1 MILHER
7 AKRVELLS
15 ARHATLESEAEK
27 SGSENG
33 SGECSKKQP
42 IFACFLQQFLVVN
55 KMQFFVVNKIQ
66 SNFTRNTSTYLSV
79 LINFL
84 SQTCQLVYICYAL
97 NLFSSHVTQKT
108 WPDAR
113 PFTEGK
119 KMKRKCNFHLEKSR
133 KGGSCINNS
142 VMELNQCYVHSL
154 KRACVNFL
162 CQRPSQY
169 VVTGFVARYAKKV
182 WLVCAHLSPKR
193 ARFLQFFTSLLEV
206 VCVFSTQTF

>member
-33 SGECSKKQP
+33 SGESSKMQP

-66 SNFTRNTSTYLSV
+66 PNLARNTSTYLCV

-84 SQTCQLVYICYAL
+84 SQTCQLVYICYTL
-97 NLFSSHVTQKT
+97 NRFSSHVTQK
-108 WPDAR
+108 
-113 PFTEGK
+113 
-119 KMKRKCNFHLEKSR
+119 KS
-133 KGGSCINNS
+133 
-142 VMELNQCYVHSL
+142 L
-154 KRACVNFL
+154 ACVLILLSKTRALFVVLHIIIRGRL
-162 CQRPSQY
+162 CIFYPN
-169 VVTGFVARYAKKV
+169 V
-182 WLVCAHLSPKR
+182 LN
-193 ARFLQFFTSLLEV
+193 
-206 VCVFSTQTF
+206 

>member
-55 KMQFFVVNKIQ
+55 KMQFFVVNKIL
-66 SNFTRNTSTYLSV
+66 SNLAKITSTYLYA

-84 SQTCQLVYICYAL
+84 SQTGQLVYMLVHIWYTL
-97 NLFSSHVTQKT
+97 NRFSSHVT
-108 WPDAR
+108 
-113 PFTEGK
+113 K
-119 KMKRKCNFHLEKSR
+119 K
-133 KGGSCINNS
+133 
-142 VMELNQCYVHSL
+142 SL
-154 KRACVNFL
+154 ACVL
-162 CQRPSQY
+162 I
-169 VVTGFVARYAKKV
+169 
-182 WLVCAHLSPKR
+182 LLLKR
-193 ARFLQFFTSLLEV
+193 ARFLYFYTSLLEV
-206 VCVFSTQTF
+206 VCAFSTQTF

>member
-97 NLFSSHVTQKT
+97 NLFSSHVTQK
-108 WPDAR
+108 
-113 PFTEGK
+113 
-119 KMKRKCNFHLEKSR
+119 KS
-133 KGGSCINNS
+133 
-142 VMELNQCYVHSL
+142 L
-154 KRACVNFL
+154 ACVLILLFKTRALFVVLHIIIRGRL
-162 CQRPSQY
+162 CIFYPN
-169 VVTGFVARYAKKV
+169 V
-182 WLVCAHLSPKR
+182 LN
-193 ARFLQFFTSLLEV
+193 
-206 VCVFSTQTF
+206 

>member
-97 NLFSSHVTQKT
+97 NLFSSHVTQK
-108 WPDAR
+108 
-113 PFTEGK
+113 
-119 KMKRKCNFHLEKSR
+119 KS
-133 KGGSCINNS
+133 
-142 VMELNQCYVHSL
+142 L
-154 KRACVNFL
+154 ACVLFL
-162 CQRPSQY
+162 LFKTRALF
-169 VVTGFVARYAKKV
+169 VVLHIIIRGRLCIFYPNV
-182 WLVCAHLSPKR
+182 
-193 ARFLQFFTSLLEV
+193 QN
-206 VCVFSTQTF
+206 

>member
-97 NLFSSHVTQKT
+97 NLFSSHVTQK
-108 WPDAR
+108 
-113 PFTEGK
+113 
-119 KMKRKCNFHLEKSR
+119 KS
-133 KGGSCINNS
+133 
-142 VMELNQCYVHSL
+142 L
-154 KRACVNFL
+154 ACVLILLFKTRALFVVLHIIIRGRL
-162 CQRPSQY
+162 CIFYPNVQN
-169 VVTGFVARYAKKV
+169 
-182 WLVCAHLSPKR
+182 
-193 ARFLQFFTSLLEV
+193 
-206 VCVFSTQTF
+206 

>member
-33 SGECSKKQP
+33 SGESSKMQP

-84 SQTCQLVYICYAL
+84 SQTGQLVYICYAL
-97 NLFSSHVTQKT
+97 NLFSSHVTQK
-108 WPDAR
+108 
-113 PFTEGK
+113 
-119 KMKRKCNFHLEKSR
+119 KS
-133 KGGSCINNS
+133 
-142 VMELNQCYVHSL
+142 L
-154 KRACVNFL
+154 ACVLILLFKTRALFVVLHIIIRGRL
-162 CQRPSQY
+162 CIFYPN
-169 VVTGFVARYAKKV
+169 V
-182 WLVCAHLSPKR
+182 LN
-193 ARFLQFFTSLLEV
+193 
-206 VCVFSTQTF
+206 

>member
-27 SGSENG
+27 SDSENG
-33 SGECSKKQP
+33 FGESSKKQP

-97 NLFSSHVTQKT
+97 NLFSSHVTQK
-108 WPDAR
+108 
-113 PFTEGK
+113 
-119 KMKRKCNFHLEKSR
+119 KS
-133 KGGSCINNS
+133 
-142 VMELNQCYVHSL
+142 L
-154 KRACVNFL
+154 ACVLILLSKTRALFVVLHIIIRGRL
-162 CQRPSQY
+162 CIFYPN
-169 VVTGFVARYAKKV
+169 V
-182 WLVCAHLSPKR
+182 LN
-193 ARFLQFFTSLLEV
+193 
-206 VCVFSTQTF
+206 